1 MKSVLDGIVGAASGI
16 LSGFGV
22 GGGTLLVL
30 YLTLFTKTA
39 QRTAQGINLLYFL
52 PTAGAALVGHIKNRM
67 IEKRAFL
74 WAGGCGV
81 VTTAVSAILIGKL
94 PTGFLRR
101 GFGAFLI
108 IIGIIE
114 LVSKKPVEAKRE
126 LGYNENNQKRRR

>member
-1 MKSVLDGIVGAASGI
+1 LKSVLDGIVGALTGI

-67 IEKRAFL
+67 VEKSAFW

-81 VTTAVSAILIGKL
+81 LTTAVSAILIGKL
-94 PTGFLRR
+94 PTEFLRR
-101 GFGAFLI
+101 GFGVFLI
-108 IIGIIE
+108 VIGITE
-114 LVSKKPVEAKRE
+114 LCSKKSVEANRE
-126 LGYNENNQKRRR
+126 MGYNEKNKKRRR